1 MSTLIL
7 PPALRRNLV
16 PATAPP
22 RPILEREFLLG
33 VDVDT
38 REEVRAS
45 LSLFLTSYW
54 CCGEIG
60 IGKSNHVLA
69 PLYEALKAPLPGA
82 VFDGAG
88 TLATNLLH
96 AVACIATRRMAYA
109 DILPEALG
117 QAQRFLLRHP
127 IITFGDPSR
136 AISID
141 LLRRQLLPNG
151 DLETLEHVATR
162 TYQVFNRLFAD
173 DADKRVRFRRVAM
186 MVLTILSAAG
196 RPIREYKRLISPPER
211 TKHGPVA
218 NPFLEFCLREAQR
231 LGIQPSQQSFFDDQ
245 VQAFEELRRL
255 PLAQFLQATDST
267 DNALNYFY
275 TSPGADY
282 VNEQSLDLPRLL
294 GSGGKLLLTHTLPD
308 LTLATMLFRAYDSI
322 LRTWVRGREPLRRR
336 TAYGFQV
343 IDEPFWIDQG
353 VSGDWAV
360 QRNKRW
366 SVLLLHQ
373 RERQLDDIQDGLSD
387 LMASYAKLRG
397 RFRPD
402 TVEVATEIAYRLRT
416 FRPDG
421 LQIPYRTRTTS
432 ETKGL
437 SESLGESW
445 GETLSESRST
455 GESEQHGQSDGWSDS
470 AGDAQTSVPDDP
482 ANLPSWTDS
491 RGRGRSGSATSSNG
505 SSWQDTSGTAKS
517 TGGSTGSSTAKTN
530 GEAWT
535 EQLHFVPVAEQALD
549 AAQGVLR
556 TPDFQLFLTY
566 GEKTRQIALA
576 KQREYPVS
584 LFGVPVA
591 EHARTYQQKV
601 YRSWTLPR
609 APFDTAVTVDVTPT
623 VVPAPAPSSA
633 PASPSAAAPVEERPN
648 VSGAP
653 VPTAT
658 TPVTIVEDSVPAT
671 QSATVSVAPTEMAPT
686 QSVETTSPSFDS
698 DEVAAETSPDST
710 GSDEAIP
717 PAARS
722 PFGEVLGTDG
732 KRRVLSERDVAILQA
747 AASWHFVAL
756 DSLRLDPDR
765 FGGYSGVSDR
775 VKALADGGLL
785 AKMQP
790 PAARG
795 TGSNPIYYL
804 LSRAGANALAATG
817 QDEPALLRVVENTA
831 KTRVAV
837 ERHELGQLQ
846 HQLAIAN
853 LLALA
858 SAGAGRLPGGE
869 LLLTRFDKE
878 FVLDVAV
885 APIARHLT
893 AALRKRLYLEDNQAE
908 MRLRPDGVIV
918 VRTVVAGQP
927 VCQPYLLEVETGRKE
942 TGFEELAYAHA
953 LRSYA
958 ARASR
963 VLPDALA
970 HLGVS
975 GVRPFRVLVVAATP
989 ALEERLVAGVSAA
1002 LAAIDPRDRGLYAFS
1017 TLPLVNPKVEPTARV
1032 ERAAALAQKA
1042 GTFFGAVWRTA
1053 DSPER
1058 VALLS

>member
-1 MSTLIL
+1 MTTLVL
-7 PPALRRNLV
+7 PSAFGTRLE
-16 PATAPP
+16 APIASP
-22 RPILEREFLLG
+22 RGTPILDRTFLLG

-38 REEVRAS
+38 KEEVHPT

-69 PLYEALKAPLPGA
+69 PLYEALQAPLPGA

-109 DILPEALG
+109 DRLPEALG

-127 IITFGDPSR
+127 IVTFGDPAR

-151 DLETLEHVATR
+151 ELETLENVATR

-196 RPIREYKRLISPPER
+196 RPIREYKRLIAPPER
-211 TKHGPVA
+211 TKHGLAA
-218 NPFLEFCLREAQR
+218 NPFLEFCLREALRIGVQESQR
-231 LGIQPSQQSFFDDQ
+231 PFFEDQ
-245 VQAFEELRRL
+245 VRAFHELRRL

-294 GSGGKLLLTHTLPD
+294 ASGGKLLLTHVLPD
-308 LTLATMLFRAYDSI
+308 LTLATMLFRAYDSV
-322 LRTWVRGREPLRRR
+322 LRTWVRGREPLRRK
-336 TAYGFQV
+336 TAVGFQV

-373 RERQLDDIQDGLSD
+373 RERQLDDIQEGLSD

-402 TVEVATEIAYRLRT
+402 TVELATEIAYKLRR

-437 SESLGESW
+437 SESLAETWNLTDSESHSFGESD
-445 GETLSESRST
+445 
-455 GESEQHGQSDGWSDS
+455 QHGSSDGWNDSDGS
-470 AGDAQTSVPDDP
+470 SVTSSPPDDETP
-482 ANLPSWTDS
+482 DATVRALTDS
-491 RGRGRSGSATSSNG
+491 RGSGRSGGSTASSG
-505 SSWQDTSGTAKS
+505 SSWQDTTGRARSKGGSKGTSSEKS
-517 TGGSTGSSTAKTN
+517 T

-549 AAQGVLR
+549 HAQDVLR

-566 GEKTRQIALA
+566 GEKTRHIKLA
-576 KQREYPVS
+576 QQREYPGE

-591 EHARTYQQKV
+591 EHARSFQQRV
-601 YRSWTLPR
+601 YGGWTLPR
-609 APFDTAVTVDVTPT
+609 ASFDTAVHVESVAPAAGPAQEAPSTPAGAAAPAPPPGSPAP
-623 VVPAPAPSSA
+623 VAAAVPAPVDPPAGVGAIAP
-633 PASPSAAAPVEERPN
+633 P
-648 VSGAP
+648 GG
-653 VPTAT
+653 
-658 TPVTIVEDSVPAT
+658 SVPRGTASST
-671 QSATVSVAPTEMAPT
+671 STAGTE
-686 QSVETTSPSFDS
+686 S
-698 DEVAAETSPDST
+698 DEPILS
-710 GSDEAIP
+710 
-717 PAARS
+717 AARS
-722 PFGEVLGTDG
+722 PFGEVLGSDG

-756 DSLRLDPDR
+756 DSLRLDPER

-790 PAARG
+790 PAPRG

-804 LSRAGANALAATG
+804 LSRSGAHALAAATG

-837 ERHELGQLQ
+837 QRHELGQLH

-858 SAGAGRLPGGE
+858 SAGARRLPGGE
-869 LLLTRFDKE
+869 LLFTRFDKE
-878 FVLDVAV
+878 LVLDVPIT
-885 APIARHLT
+885 PIARHLT
-893 AALRKRLYLEDNQAE
+893 EPLRKRLYLSPGQEV
-908 MRLRPDGVIV
+908 MRLRPDGVVV
-918 VRTVVAGQP
+918 VRALVGGQVVL
-927 VCQPYLLEVETGRKE
+927 QPYLLEVETGRKE
-942 TGFEELAYAHA
+942 TGFEELAFAHA

-963 VLPDALA
+963 VLPEALTR
-970 HLGVS
+970 LGVD
-975 GVRPFRVLVVAATP
+975 GVRPFRVLYVAATEV
-989 ALEERLVAGVSAA
+989 LEERLVAGVSDAVAA
-1002 LAAIDPRDRGLYAFS
+1002 LGPRDRGLYALS
-1017 TLPLVNPKVEPTARV
+1017 TLPLVNPRVEPTVRA
-1032 ERAAALAQKA
+1032 ERAAALAEKA
-1042 GTFFGAVWRTA
+1042 DRFFGAAWRTVDA
-1053 DSPER
+1053 PER
-1058 VALLS
+1058 VRLVG

>member
-1 MSTLIL
+1 VTTLVL
-7 PPALRRNLV
+7 PSALGVRLPTPPAEQQRI
-16 PATAPP
+16 
-22 RPILEREFLLG
+22 PILDRKFLLG

-38 REEVRAS
+38 GEEIHES

-60 IGKSNHVLA
+60 IGKSNHVLG
-69 PLYEALKAPLPGA
+69 PLYEALRGPLPGA

-96 AVACIATRRMAYA
+96 AVACVATRRMAYA
-109 DILPEALG
+109 DRLPEAAG

-127 IITFGDPSR
+127 LVTFGDPAR
-136 AISID
+136 AISVD
-141 LLRRQLLPNG
+141 LLRRQLLPDG
-151 DLETLEHVATR
+151 QLETLEHVATR

-196 RPIREYKRLISPPER
+196 RPIREYKRLIVPPER
-211 TKHGPVA
+211 TKSGLAA
-218 NPFLEFCLREAQR
+218 NPFLEFCLREALRIGVQESQR
-231 LGIQPSQQSFFDDQ
+231 PFFEDQ
-245 VQAFEELRRL
+245 VHAFHELRRL

-294 GSGGKLLLTHTLPD
+294 ASGGKLLLTHVLPD
-308 LTLATMLFRAYDSI
+308 LMLATMLFRAYDSI
-322 LRTWVRGREPLRRR
+322 LRTWVRGREPLRER
-336 TAYGFQV
+336 TAAGFQV

-360 QRNKRW
+360 QRNKKW

-402 TVEVATEIAYRLRT
+402 TVELATELAFKLRR

-437 SESLGESW
+437 SESLGETW
-445 GETLSESRST
+445 GETLSEAHSF
-455 GESEQHGQSDGWSDS
+455 GESDQRALSDGWSDS
-470 AGDAQTSVPDDP
+470 AGDAETTVPDDP
-482 ANLPSWTDS
+482 DRLATRTDS
-491 RGRGRSGSATSSNG
+491 RGSGRSRGSSSANG
-505 SSWQDTSGTAKS
+505 SSWQDTSGKATSK
-517 TGGSTGSSTAKTN
+517 GGSKGSSTEKST

-535 EQLHFVPVAEQALD
+535 EQLHFVPIGEQALD
-549 AAQGVLR
+549 HAQRVLR

-566 GEKTRQIALA
+566 GDRTRHIRLRE
-576 KQREYPVS
+576 QREYPAT

-591 EHARTYQQKV
+591 EHARTFQQRV

-609 APFDTAVTVDVTPT
+609 AAFDTSVRVE
-623 VVPAPAPSSA
+623 SA
-633 PASPSAAAPVEERPN
+633 PA
-648 VSGAP
+648 
-653 VPTAT
+653 T
-658 TPVTIVEDSVPAT
+658 TPTPAPPPA
-671 QSATVSVAPTEMAPT
+671 SAAPT
-686 QSVETTSPSFDS
+686 QAGPAASDAPAATT
-698 DEVAAETSPDST
+698 VAAVTPVEDT
-710 GSDEAIP
+710 A
-717 PAARS
+717 PAAPPCPDPDAPPGVAPSEPGPSVAETIPSSPRS
-722 PFGEVLGTDG
+722 PFGEVLGADG

-747 AASWHFVAL
+747 AASWHFVTL
-756 DSLRLDPDR
+756 DSLRLDPER

-790 PAARG
+790 PAPRG

-804 LSRAGANALAATG
+804 LSRAGAHALASATG
-817 QDEPALLRVVENTA
+817 QDEVALFRVVENTA

-858 SAGAGRLPGGE
+858 SAGARRLPGGE

-878 FVLDVAV
+878 LVLDVPV
-885 APIARHLT
+885 APIERHLT
-893 AALRKRLYLEDNQAE
+893 AALRKRLYLEGHQE
-908 MRLRPDGVIV
+908 VVRLRPDGVVV
-918 VRTVVAGQP
+918 VRTLLDGQQI
-927 VCQPYLLEVETGRKE
+927 CQPYLLEVETGRKE

-963 VLPDALA
+963 VLPEALA
-970 HLGVS
+970 RLGVS
-975 GVRPFRVLVVAATP
+975 GVRPFRVLYVAATP
-989 ALEERLVAGVSAA
+989 ALEERLVAGVTGA
-1002 LAAIDPRDRGLYAFS
+1002 LAALDPRDRGLYAFS
-1017 TLPLVNPKVEPTARV
+1017 TLPLVNPKVEPTART
-1032 ERAAALAQKA
+1032 ERAAALAEKA
-1042 GTFFGAVWRTA
+1042 GRFFAAVWRTVDA
-1053 DSPER
+1053 PER
-1058 VALLS
+1058 ARLVG